1 MNSTWTVDTV
11 IILWTVCGAHLLN
24 QLLDQKGYSCK
35 RVCVC
40 KRTAQLNLFNN
51 EIKRRF
57 FIFRTT
63 DLKSAKNAPRQ
74 AKKVISP
81 SSFGG
86 STIDDCLASGFTFFF
101 QLMIHFLFSFINWP
115 TCFRNSSS
123 HFLHSIS
130 FRLGIHPF

>member
-1 MNSTWTVDTV
+1 M
-11 IILWTVCGAHLLN
+11 
-24 QLLDQKGYSCK
+24 
-35 RVCVC
+35 CVC

-86 STIDDCLASGFTFFF
+86 STIDDCLASGFTFFSTDDSF
-101 QLMIHFLFSFINWP
+101 FSYLLTGLP
-115 TCFRNSSS
+115 VSGTP
-123 HFLHSIS
+123 LHIFFTQSV
-130 FRLGIHPF
+130 F